1 MFGGSWFRKAMLGV
15 WVAWCAGRNLCLE
28 EGAGKRLSEYELHG
42 VPDGIC
48 IWRKVPESDAGSMGC
63 MVCRTEPVPRWQQ
76 FVVTPS
82 GLINQFALQVHRT
95 TSLDIQTRFDVK
107 QHAVVHSQFSPMRL
121 ERSEP
126 TESRK

>member
-1 MFGGSWFRKAMLGV
+1 MLGV
-15 WVAWCAGRNLCLE
+15 WVAWYAGLNLCLE

-48 IWRKVPESDAGSMGC
+48 IWRSVPESDAWSMGC

-82 GLINQFALQVHRT
+82 GHANQFALQVHCI
-95 TSLDIQTRFDVK
+95 TSLDSQKRFDVK
-107 QHAVVHSQFSPMRL
+107 QHAVVHSQFSPVRL